1 MLKAIPP
8 VDFDK
13 LQEPAFSPTETLR
26 ITGLTAD
33 TLHTWHKR
41 GVLVAIS
48 EQQPPGRGHRRRYS
62 VLDLIYLSLL
72 REFSGKIPLVAAG
85 WISVQGVQAVLGT
98 YDLIRLCE
106 SAEDVGQIPSM
117 ALIAYE
123 DEEGQT
129 KFNVFTDKKQDGDL
143 ALPPGGIQSWMRSMN
158 IRSAVV
164 VDIATLTLQLF
175 AKIGQ
180 VTLEQQR
187 RQKKKQAQKQGQRR
201 NPIPDQS

>member
-8 VDFDK
+8 VDFAK
-13 LQEPAFSPTETLR
+13 FKEPAFSHTETLQ

-41 GVLVAIS
+41 GVLVAIA
-48 EQQPPGRGHRRRYS
+48 EEQPPGRGHRRRYS
-62 VLDLIYLSLL
+62 ILDLIYLSLL

-85 WISVQGVQAVLGT
+85 FISVHGIQGVLGT

-106 SAEDVGQIPSM
+106 SAEDFDQIPSA

-123 DEEGQT
+123 DEQGQT
-129 KFNVFTDKKQDGDL
+129 KFEVFMDKKQDGVL

-158 IRSAVV
+158 IRSAFV

-175 AKIGQ
+175 AKIGD
-180 VTLEQQR
+180 VMREQER
-187 RQKKKQAQKQGQRR
+187 RQEKKRAKK
-201 NPIPDQS
+201 

>member
-180 VTLEQQR
+180 VTLEQ
-187 RQKKKQAQKQGQRR
+187 
-201 NPIPDQS
+201 

>member
-13 LQEPAFSPTETLR
+13 LQEPAFSHTETLQ
-26 ITGLTAD
+26 ITGLTTD

-41 GVLVAIS
+41 GVLIAIA
-48 EQQPPGRGHRRRYS
+48 EKQPPGRGHRRRYS

-85 WISVQGVQAVLGT
+85 WISVRGVQAVLGT
-98 YDLIRLCE
+98 YDLIRACE
-106 SAEDVGQIPSM
+106 SAEDFDQIPSM

-123 DEEGQT
+123 DEEAQT
-129 KFNVFTDKKQDGDL
+129 KFNVFMDKKQDGDL
-143 ALPPGGIQSWMRSMN
+143 ALPPGGILGWMRSTN

-175 AKIGQ
+175 AKIGD
-180 VTLEQQR
+180 VTLQQQR
-187 RQKKKQAQKQGQRR
+187 RQKKKPAQE
-201 NPIPDQS
+201 

>member
-13 LQEPAFSPTETLR
+13 LQEPVFSHTETLQ

-85 WISVQGVQAVLGT
+85 WVSVKGIQAVLGI

-106 SAEDVGQIPSM
+106 NADDFDQIPSM

-123 DEEGQT
+123 DEQGQT
-129 KFNVFTDKKQDGDL
+129 KFDVFMDKKQEGAL

-158 IRSAVV
+158 IRSAFV

-175 AKIGQ
+175 ARIGD
-180 VTLEQQR
+180 VTREQQR
-187 RQKKKQAQKQGQRR
+187 RRKRKPAQK
-201 NPIPDQS
+201 